1 MSIPRL
7 SIIDSQKMFV
17 QPFIFLLKHHFQ
29 SKLEI
34 GEVFYEIP
42 EPLYL
47 DQINDQIVVIDISIF
62 SVQKFS
68 IITDLVKNGNRVIVL
83 TNEPNHNIIRKVMQI
98 GAHAYVLKSNDFK
111 EFEKAY
117 YEVLG
122 NRTYLGSDVYITPPT
137 MNLHNIIC
145 GTNSKKTQN
154 HHLPN
159 ILTKREKEILRLVIQ
174 TKDNREISEE
184 LYISEQTVVVHKKN
198 IMKKFGMRST
208 MNLIR
213 YTVENGIVET
223 L

>member
-7 SIIDSQKMFV
+7 SIIDSHKMFV
-17 QPFIFLLKHHFQ
+17 QPFVFLLKHHFQ

-47 DQINDQIVVIDISIF
+47 GQLSDQIILLDISTLP
-62 SVQKFS
+62 VQKFS
-68 IITDLVKNGNRVIVL
+68 IIEDLVKNNNKIIVL
-83 TNEPNHNIIRKVMQI
+83 TNETNHNIIRKVMQI
-98 GAHAYVLKSNDFK
+98 GAHAYILKTNDFK

-117 YEVLG
+117 YEVIG
-122 NRTYLGSDVYITPPT
+122 NRTYLGTDVYITPPT
-137 MNLHNIIC
+137 MNLHKIIC
-145 GTNSKKTQN
+145 GNSPRKIDN

-198 IMKKFGMRST
+198 IMKKFGIRST